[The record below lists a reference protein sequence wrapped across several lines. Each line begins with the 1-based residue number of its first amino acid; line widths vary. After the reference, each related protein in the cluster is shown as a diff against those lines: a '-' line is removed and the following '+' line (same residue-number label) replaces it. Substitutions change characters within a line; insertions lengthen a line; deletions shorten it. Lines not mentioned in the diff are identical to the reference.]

1 MPHKTIINIFSKKKK
16 RKPIS
21 KPKAIIDYRE
31 KNSLVGSELISLG
44 LEIEFREAVD
54 RINAYTE
61 PFPADVLLKL
71 YAYYKKA
78 TNDYGRPSSKKPIIN
93 AFKTNA
99 LFQSEDIT
107 EDEAKQKYIDLANN
121 YFLYRK

>member
-1 MPHKTIINIFSKKKK
+1 MT
-16 RKPIS
+16 
-21 KPKAIIDYRE
+21 
-31 KNSLVGSELISLG
+31 SEELDIT
-44 LEIEFREAVD
+44 FREAVA
-54 RINAYTE
+54 RINAHTE
-61 PFPADVLLKL
+61 PFPADFLLRL

-99 LFQSEDIT
+99 LFQVQDIT
-107 EDEAKQKYIDLANN
+107 QDQAKEIYIDLVDK

>member
-1 MPHKTIINIFSKKKK
+1 MT
-16 RKPIS
+16 
-21 KPKAIIDYRE
+21 
-31 KNSLVGSELISLG
+31 SEELD
-44 LEIEFREAVD
+44 IEFKKAVD
-54 RINAYTE
+54 QINSHEE
-61 PFPADVLLKL
+61 PFPADTLLKL

-99 LFQSEDIT
+99 LFQLEDIT
-107 EDEAKQKYIDLANN
+107 QDQAKEAYISLAKN

>member
-1 MPHKTIINIFSKKKK
+1 M
-16 RKPIS
+16 
-21 KPKAIIDYRE
+21 
-31 KNSLVGSELISLG
+31 NSEA
-44 LEIEFREAVD
+44 LEIEFREAVA
-54 RINAYTE
+54 RINAYTD

-107 EDEAKQKYIDLANN
+107 EDEAKQKYIDLVNN

>member
-1 MPHKTIINIFSKKKK
+1 MNSK
-16 RKPIS
+16 
-21 KPKAIIDYRE
+21 D
-31 KNSLVGSELISLG
+31 LD
-44 LEIEFREAVD
+44 IEFKEAVE
-54 RINAYTE
+54 RINAYTD

-99 LFQSEDIT
+99 LFQLEDIT
-107 EDEAKQKYIDLANN
+107 EDEAKQKYIELVNN